1 MPQDAILPSDD
12 HCMSYNAR
20 YSVRLEH
27 THGDPDTIDDTHN
40 CRACLVDV
48 ERWLDDRTLTLLEAD
63 RDALDMEGWRG

>member
-1 MPQDAILPSDD
+1 
-12 HCMSYNAR
+12 MSYNAR

-27 THGDPDTIDDTHN
+27 THHADDTLDAMRRSGMTAD
-40 CRACLVDV
+40 CRACMVDV